1 MGSSQV
7 PFEREIRICVGV
19 FVTLRTCRSEGCPR
33 ISMLL
38 PSRVD
43 AISSLLCEG
52 NCFFPYLD
60 LAKVVGSPSSSDNA
74 FRKVLG
80 RGAMRRLPGVRRRRL
95 ARD

>member
-60 LAKVVGSPSSSDNA
+60 LAKVVGSPFSSDSA

-80 RGAMRRLPGVRRRRL
+80 RGAMRRFPDVR
-95 ARD
+95 

>member
-1 MGSSQV
+1 
-7 PFEREIRICVGV
+7 
-19 FVTLRTCRSEGCPR
+19 
-33 ISMLL
+33 MLL

-43 AISSLLCEG
+43 AIFLLLREG
-52 NCFFPYLD
+52 NRFFPYLD
-60 LAKVVGSPSSSDNA
+60 LAKVVGSPFSSDSA